1 MKFQRYFSA
10 AHLNGANIAL
20 YTDKDGVVVRIEE
33 VATGK
38 RGSSR
43 RFRTEEVAEQWYEAL
58 PGSGLGRLANALD
71 DLNNQ

>member
-1 MKFQRYFSA
+1 MKFQRYFSY

-20 YTDKDGVVVRIEE
+20 YNDKDGVVARIEE
-33 VATGK
+33 VGTGK

-43 RFRTEEVAEQWYEAL
+43 RFRNEGLARQWYEAL

-71 DLNNQ
+71 DLNDK